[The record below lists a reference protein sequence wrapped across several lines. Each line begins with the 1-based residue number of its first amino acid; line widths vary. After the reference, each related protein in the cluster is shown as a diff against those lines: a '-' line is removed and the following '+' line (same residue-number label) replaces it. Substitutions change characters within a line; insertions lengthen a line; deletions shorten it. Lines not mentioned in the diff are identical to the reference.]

1 MTSPSNSLSQT
12 AFKKLRRNKTA
23 LAGLTCI
30 LISVFVAF
38 FAYWLAPDPT
48 PNANRMILEISGQ
61 SPGFTMQFL
70 KLKKDNFEVVG
81 VFQRTISGKPDEF
94 IFVPITSYQQKGD
107 SLVVQQY
114 VDEGVSER
122 KSFSL
127 ATINNISPSPPNALP
142 DSTDTSS
149 NSPNTSTASPIVKKT
164 FWLGTDKFGRDI
176 LSRLI
181 VGTRV
186 SLSVGSIAV
195 LISLTLGILLGS
207 LAGFYRGRTDDFI
220 IWFINVIWSIPTL
233 LLVFAITLVLG
244 KGFWQVFIA
253 VGLTLWVSVARM
265 IRGQVFSIREL
276 EYIEATRALGYS
288 DMRTITRHILPNV
301 MGPVMVM
308 GASNFATAIVI
319 EAGLSFLGVGV
330 QPPQPSWGLMIKE
343 NYNFIITNHPML
355 AIIPGVAIMILV
367 LSFNLLGNGLRD
379 ALDVRST

>member
-1 MTSPSNSLSQT
+1 MSRPSNSLTQT
-12 AFKKLRRNKTA
+12 AIKKLRRNYTA
-23 LAGLTCI
+23 IAGLSCI
-30 LISVFVAF
+30 IICLLVAT
-38 FAYWLAPDPT
+38 FAYWIAPDPS
-48 PNANRMILEISGQ
+48 PNANRMILEISGH
-61 SPGFTMQFL
+61 SPGFSMQFF
-70 KLKKDNFEVVG
+70 KIKKDHFERVS
-81 VFQRTISGKPDEF
+81 FLQRTISGKPDEF
-94 IFVPITSYQQKGD
+94 TYIPITSALQKGD
-107 SLVVQQY
+107 SILIDQY
-114 VDEGVSER
+114 VDEGVSDR
-122 KSFSL
+122 KSFPLS
-127 ATINNISPSPPNALP
+127 AV
-142 DSTDTSS
+142 DT
-149 NSPNTSTASPIVKKT
+149 TSGYIEKKT
-164 FWLGTDKFGRDI
+164 FWMGTDKYGRDI

-207 LAGFYRGRTDDFI
+207 LAGYYRGRTDDVI

-276 EYIEATRALGYS
+276 EYIEATRALGYG
-288 DMRTITRHILPNV
+288 DFRTITRHILPNV
-301 MGPVMVM
+301 MGPVLVM

-343 NYNFIITNHPML
+343 NYNFIITNNPML
-355 AIIPGVAIMILV
+355 AIIPGLAIMVLV

-379 ALDVRST
+379 ALDVRSN